1 LAVSLHWN
9 SEFRAHAD
17 SKGISIF
24 DLGAVRYPNAVCFIV
39 DAAAYTVSVDL
50 DDRQVGLRSAS
61 AEDHTALEVRDD
73 IQSTILVDTAGDW
86 AGLRLG
92 RLWVEDRHLYATARL
107 RGMEAGRLPDC
118 VDDTS
123 PDQWGYVETKPIKVG
138 WAPSGVQVDRKV
150 ATRHI
155 SLLDRI
161 RSAV

>member
-1 LAVSLHWN
+1 M
-9 SEFRAHAD
+9 SEQQIEYDTDAD
-17 SKGISIF
+17 MTHERSQ
-24 DLGAVRYPNAVCFIV
+24 D
-39 DAAAYTVSVDL
+39 
-50 DDRQVGLRSAS
+50 RSAS

-73 IQSTILVDTAGDW
+73 IQSTILADTAGDW

-92 RLWVEDRHLYATARL
+92 RLWVEDGHLYATVRL

-123 PDQWGYVETKPIKVG
+123 PDQWGYVETKPIRIG

-150 ATRHI
+150 ATRHT